1 MRPNRIDIVTRGR
14 HLVDRNRRPDARQPV
29 ARRTALDRLL
39 RELRAGGRPQG
50 ADQN

>member
-29 ARRTALDRLL
+29 ARRSSLERIV
-39 RELRAGGRPQG
+39 RELRAGGRPTA
-50 ADQN
+50 ADDN